1 MKQLES
7 FICLVICLLFVH
19 CEGAQIKSNVGAHH
33 SQYVTSEETW
43 TNPYVTDG
51 LVAMWDGEW
60 NVGIGKHDGASTTWV
75 DLSGNGFDVSSSNLR
90 WIDKALDDTT
100 SNLRFDLGD
109 LGCKNGI
116 TVEAVV
122 TCPNARTNGM
132 IVDFYNHVDLGM
144 SMSTTTMASPFAIR
158 MSVRNSSISYSGYP
172 PAHDFMCSSACTW
185 TGDIC
190 RFYFFGSFDRY
201 VSTTYVP
208 PPCYFFLG
216 SSVATYQNFRGYVH
230 CIRVY
235 DRALSEEEIAF
246 NYSIDQERFEIP

>member
-1 MKQLES
+1 MKNIILIVLS
-7 FICLVICLLFVH
+7 MLFVN
-19 CEGAQIKSNVGAHH
+19 CNGNVIKSSVSARH
-33 SQYVTSEETW
+33 SQYLAIEESW
-43 TNPYVTDG
+43 PNPYVTDG

-60 NVGIGKHDGASTTWV
+60 NAGIGRHNGASTTWV

-90 WIDKALDDTT
+90 WTDKALDDTA

-109 LGCKNGI
+109 LGCNNGI

-122 TCPNARTNGM
+122 TCPNIRNNGM

-144 SMSTTTMASPFAIR
+144 SMSTTTLASPFAIR
-158 MSVRNSSISYSGYP
+158 MSARNSSIFYSGYP
-172 PAHDFMCSSACTW
+172 PAHDFMCSAACTW
-185 TGDIC
+185 TGNIC

-201 VSTTYVP
+201 VSLTYVP
-208 PPCYFFLG
+208 PPCYFILG
-216 SSVATYQNFRGYVH
+216 SSASIYQNFRGYVH

-246 NYSIDQERFEIP
+246 NYSIDQERFELP